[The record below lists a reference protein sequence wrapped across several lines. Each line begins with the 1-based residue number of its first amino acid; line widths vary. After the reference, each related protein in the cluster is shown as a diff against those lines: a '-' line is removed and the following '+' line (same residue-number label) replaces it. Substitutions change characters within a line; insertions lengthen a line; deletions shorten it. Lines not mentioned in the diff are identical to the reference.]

1 MSWWRNNFWLILA
14 VTIISISLVLGLI
27 LYCVCRWQLRQ
38 GRNWEVA
45 KPSMQDGRDEEKMYE
60 NVLNS
65 SPGQLPA
72 LPPRSSPFPEDP
84 APQESPRQPSAWY
97 SSVKKVKKKNVFD
110 ISVSTDPENDYDD
123 VEIPATTEIQHSITP
138 MPLWQA
144 ETGLHSSF

>member
-45 KPSMQDGRDEEKMYE
+45 KPSIQDGRDEEKMYE

-65 SPGQLPA
+65 SPGRLPA
-72 LPPRSSPFPEDP
+72 LPPRSSPFPGDP

-97 SSVKKVKKKNVFD
+97 SSVKKVKNKNVFD
-110 ISVSTDPENDYDD
+110 ISGSTDPENDYDD

-138 MPLWQA
+138 TPLWQA

>member
-1 MSWWRNNFWLILA
+1 MFLDIVSNGQQRTQVAF
-14 VTIISISLVLGLI
+14 GC
-27 LYCVCRWQLRQ
+27 LYFGSECAGWARKSRFPQ
-38 GRNWEVA
+38 
-45 KPSMQDGRDEEKMYE
+45 EESSQHRPAAAYSR

>member
-1 MSWWRNNFWLILA
+1 
-14 VTIISISLVLGLI
+14 
-27 LYCVCRWQLRQ
+27 
-38 GRNWEVA
+38 
-45 KPSMQDGRDEEKMYE
+45 MYE

>member
-14 VTIISISLVLGLI
+14 VTIVSISLVLGLI

-45 KPSMQDGRDEEKMYE
+45 KPSIQDGREEEKTYE

-65 SPGQLPA
+65 SPGRLPA

-84 APQESPRQPSAWY
+84 APQESPRQTSAWY